1 MEVKRDR
8 DFFFG
13 GGLRFVLFPKI
24 SSSEMI
30 SREVSGDKKP
40 EETFPE
46 IISTGRIWRFPGE
59 KTSGVISSGLLI
71 DAGTLYS
78 PRISRN
84 RSACPSVGETSRTV
98 KDFRRVSKVPATA
111 CKGEESR
118 MASKKTSEADLMA
131 TLQEPSSD
139 KGSISLLDLRVL
151 QDCNASSAEMYI
163 SCGSDTPPLCEET
176 SV

>member
-40 EETFPE
+40 EEIFPE
-46 IISTGRIWRFPGE
+46 IISTGRIWRSPGE

-78 PRISRN
+78 PRMSRN

-98 KDFRRVSKVPATA
+98 KDLRRISNFPATA
-111 CKGEESR
+111 CKGEGSR
-118 MASKKTSEADLMA
+118 IASKKRSEADLMV
-131 TLQEPSSD
+131 TLEEPSRD
-139 KGSISLLDLRVL
+139 KGSISILDLKEP
-151 QDCNASSAEMYI
+151 QD
-163 SCGSDTPPLCEET
+163 
-176 SV
+176 

>member
-8 DFFFG
+8 AFFFG

-40 EETFPE
+40 EDTFPE

-78 PRISRN
+78 PRMSRN
-84 RSACPSVGETSRTV
+84 RSALPSVGTARTTI
-98 KDFRRVSKVPATA
+98 KVFG
-111 CKGEESR
+111 KIFNY
-118 MASKKTSEADLMA
+118 
-131 TLQEPSSD
+131 PST
-139 KGSISLLDLRVL
+139 
-151 QDCNASSAEMYI
+151 N
-163 SCGSDTPPLCEET
+163 
-176 SV
+176 

>member
-8 DFFFG
+8 AFFFG

-30 SREVSGDKKP
+30 SREASGDKKP

-46 IISTGRIWRFPGE
+46 IISTGRIWRSPGE
-59 KTSGVISSGLLI
+59 MIIGVNPSGFII

-78 PRISRN
+78 SRMSRN

-98 KDFRRVSKVPATA
+98 KDFRRISNFPATA

-131 TLQEPSSD
+131 
-139 KGSISLLDLRVL
+139 
-151 QDCNASSAEMYI
+151 
-163 SCGSDTPPLCEET
+163 
-176 SV
+176 